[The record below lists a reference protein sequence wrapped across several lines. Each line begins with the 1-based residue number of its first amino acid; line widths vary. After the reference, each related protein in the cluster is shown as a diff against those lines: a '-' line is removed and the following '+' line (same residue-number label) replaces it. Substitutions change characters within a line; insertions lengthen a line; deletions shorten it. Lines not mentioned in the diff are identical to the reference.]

1 MEYCAEIKFDKED
14 KAWNVEFPDHP
25 NINTFGDSLEHA
37 LYMAEDALNGVLE
50 FDLER
55 GQTIPKASVVK
66 GKDVYKIPVA
76 PHIALAYDLKS
87 ARADKPQKEIAGILG
102 ISYQAYQ
109 RFENPRKSNPSVK
122 TLEKVARVLGKRLEL
137 RLV

>member
-1 MEYCAEIKFDKED
+1 MEYCAIIKFDKAD
-14 KAWNVEFPDHP
+14 KVWYVEFPNHP

-50 FDLER
+50 FELER
-55 GQTIPKASVVK
+55 GQSLPKATIMK

-87 ARADKPQKEIAGILG
+87 ARADKPQKEVASILG

-122 TLEKVARVLGKRLEL
+122 TLERVAKVLGKRLEL